1 MIFKSCISRNLDPY
15 RAGVEIA
22 EQLAGIAPE
31 VIFLFSSSHYRGA
44 QELLESLYA
53 ELAPCVPNII
63 GNSADGVYG
72 LDSVAEVGISALA
85 IQSGGKIHCHLV
97 QETGIRDQPYASAQ
111 KCLSRVLDACQEKP
125 KLLFLASDFRTDST
139 QVLRALN
146 DGTDVPIVGGLATDD
161 YSFESCQVFANQNV
175 LSDSIVLLAIEGEI
189 EFDIQLGN
197 SPVAVGKSGTITA
210 QNGTRI
216 QQVDNIPIMEFIER
230 ELGKPLD
237 HIDKGILT
245 LRTVNPDQTGEHK
258 VRSMLLPAKE
268 ESEPSV
274 LLLGGVEKSEQIQ
287 VCTYPPERMLQD
299 VRDIAQ
305 RIANSQFKPQAA
317 IIISCAGR
325 KAVLGSAIQQEI
337 QKLRENVPSLQAL
350 AGFPS
355 FGEYAPFHRAQ
366 HYSPTLFH
374 NMTYVVLLL
383 AGT

>member
-1 MIFKSCISRNLDPY
+1 MNFKSCISRNLDPY

-22 EQLAGIAPE
+22 EQLAEISPE
-31 VIFLFSSSHYRGA
+31 IIFLFSSSHYRGS

-53 ELAPCVPNII
+53 ELAPCVPILI

-72 LDSVAEVGISALA
+72 LDAVAEVGISALA
-85 IQSGGKIHCHLV
+85 IQSEGKFRCHLA
-97 QETGIRDQPYASAQ
+97 QQSGLRDQPYASAQ
-111 KCLSRVLDACQEKP
+111 QCLRKVLSQCQEKP

-139 QVLRALN
+139 LVLQALN
-146 DGTDVPIVGGLATDD
+146 EGTDVPIVGGLATDD
-161 YSFESCQVFANQNV
+161 FSFESCQVFANQNV
-175 LSDSIVLLAIEGEI
+175 LSDSIVLLAIEGDI
-189 EFDIQLGN
+189 IFDIQLGN

-258 VRSMLLPAKE
+258 VRSMLLPEKE
-268 ESEPSV
+268 ENEPSV
-274 LLLGGVEKSEQIQ
+274 LLLGGVEKTEQIQ
-287 VCTYPPERMLQD
+287 VCTYPPERMLLD
-299 VRDIAQ
+299 IRDIAQ
-305 RIANSQFKPQAA
+305 RIADSQFKPQAA
-317 IIISCAGR
+317 LIISCAGR

-337 QKLRENVPSLQAL
+337 MKLRENVPSLQAL

-374 NMTYVVLLL
+374 NMTYVVVLL

>member
-1 MIFKSCISRNLDPY
+1 MNFKSCISRNLDPY

-22 EQLAGIAPE
+22 EQLAAISPE
-31 VIFLFSSSHYRGA
+31 IIFLFSSSHYRGS

-53 ELAPCVPNII
+53 ELAPCVPILI

-72 LDSVAEVGISALA
+72 LDAVAEVGISALA
-85 IQSGGKIHCHLV
+85 IQSEGKIRCHLA
-97 QETGIRDQPYASAQ
+97 QQSGLRDQPYASAQ
-111 KCLSRVLDACQEKP
+111 QCLRKVLSQCQEKP

-139 QVLRALN
+139 LVLQALN
-146 DGTDVPIVGGLATDD
+146 EGTDVPIVGGLATDD
-161 YSFESCQVFANQNV
+161 YSFESSQVFANQSV
-175 LSDSIVLLAIEGEI
+175 LSDSIVLLAIEGDI
-189 EFDIQLGN
+189 IFDIELGN

-258 VRSMLLPAKE
+258 VRSMLLPEKE
-268 ESEPSV
+268 ENEPSV
-274 LLLGGVEKSEQIQ
+274 LLLGGVEKTEQIQ
-287 VCTYPPERMLQD
+287 VCTYPPDRMLQD
-299 VRDIAQ
+299 IRDIAQ
-305 RIANSQFKPQAA
+305 RIADSQFKPQAA
-317 IIISCAGR
+317 LIISCAGR

-337 QKLRENVPSLQAL
+337 LKLRENVPSLQAL

-374 NMTYVVLLL
+374 NMTYVVVLL